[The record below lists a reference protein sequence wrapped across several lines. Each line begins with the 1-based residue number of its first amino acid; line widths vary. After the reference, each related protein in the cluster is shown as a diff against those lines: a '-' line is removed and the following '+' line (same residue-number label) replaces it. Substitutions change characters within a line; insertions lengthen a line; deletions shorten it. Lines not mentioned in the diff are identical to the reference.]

1 MNENFEKTLRELDIP
16 ASLHERC
23 AMGARSAARAQRT
36 ARLRQLTAAAAA
48 TVCVLALSMP
58 SIADSLRGFFSDI
71 VRYDGAITGTAYAP
85 GGDEILVSVS
95 DGALEIT
102 FGMPDE
108 IPFRLLEG
116 LAVDAHILAADGS
129 EILFTGEAEI
139 TDGTTSLI
147 LPALPAG
154 TYTLTVDSLKG
165 LSKADAPLEI
175 RGTWHIEFSVH

>member
-36 ARLRQLTAAAAA
+36 VRLRQLTVAAAA

-71 VRYDGAITGTAYAP
+71 IRWDGAIIGTAYTP
-85 GGDEILVSVS
+85 GEDEILLSVS

-102 FGMPDE
+102 FVMPDE

-129 EILFTGEAEI
+129 ETLFTGEAEI
-139 TDGTTSLI
+139 TDGVASLI

-154 TYTLTVDSLKG
+154 TCTLTVDSMKG
-165 LSKADAPLEI
+165 LSKADAPLLLKGAWTVDFRAE
-175 RGTWHIEFSVH
+175 